1 MYSLSFG
8 KGFILR
14 YYCGIRGWMWK
25 RKNYGKIFGLSFGK
39 GFHIEILLW
48 YWRLNFQAQ
57 INFQLLWFCFVRC
70 EVCCELCF
78 FNLDTR
84 FYGLFYVKNEVSA
97 VNLIYFIFYCGTVS
111 RENWVKLVIFF
122 LFYLAQKMKL
132 ADGFM
137 GENWHKI
144 VKPSRSRS
152 GKKMKLTARGY
163 AAAVSFIFFP
173 TDSGRFHNFSQ
184 FHPWNHSQ
192 FHFWAKKTEKK
203 ITSFTQFH
211 VKLATKKIKKWG
223 F

>member
-1 MYSLSFG
+1 MKNHLSFWNHPRYEHFHFFLWNWHFG
-8 KGFILR
+8 SMKLTNILTFLCETVKTGSLFLWNCER
-14 YYCGIRGWMWK
+14 LIF
-25 RKNYGKIFGLSFGK
+25 KILG
-39 GFHIEILLW
+39 
-48 YWRLNFQAQ
+48 
-57 INFQLLWFCFVRC
+57 
-70 EVCCELCF
+70 
-78 FNLDTR
+78 LDTR

-111 RENWVKLVIFF
+111 RENWVKLVILF

-152 GKKMKLTARGY
+152 GKKMKLTARGF

-203 ITSFTQFH
+203 SPVSPSFTWNWPQ
-211 VKLATKKIKKWG
+211 KK
-223 F
+223 

>member
-1 MYSLSFG
+1 MD
-8 KGFILR
+8 
-14 YYCGIRGWMWK
+14 
-25 RKNYGKIFGLSFGK
+25 N
-39 GFHIEILLW
+39 
-48 YWRLNFQAQ
+48 
-57 INFQLLWFCFVRC
+57 
-70 EVCCELCF
+70 
-78 FNLDTR
+78 R

-111 RENWVKLVIFF
+111 RENWVKLVILF

-152 GKKMKLTARGY
+152 GKKMKLTARGF

-211 VKLATKKIKKWG
+211 VKLATQKKMRFLAKTCRWKNEISVCENDFGSRTKNPKNDHG
-223 F
+223 

>member
-1 MYSLSFG
+1 MRGFSWKIIYHFEITLGTSIFTFLCEIDTLVWWNSLTFWLFCV
-8 KGFILR
+8 KLWKQVHFFLWNCERLIFKIL
-14 YYCGIRGWMWK
+14 G
-25 RKNYGKIFGLSFGK
+25 
-39 GFHIEILLW
+39 
-48 YWRLNFQAQ
+48 
-57 INFQLLWFCFVRC
+57 
-70 EVCCELCF
+70 
-78 FNLDTR
+78 LDTR

-111 RENWVKLVIFF
+111 RENWVKLVILF

-211 VKLATKKIKKWG
+211 VKLATKK
-223 F
+223 